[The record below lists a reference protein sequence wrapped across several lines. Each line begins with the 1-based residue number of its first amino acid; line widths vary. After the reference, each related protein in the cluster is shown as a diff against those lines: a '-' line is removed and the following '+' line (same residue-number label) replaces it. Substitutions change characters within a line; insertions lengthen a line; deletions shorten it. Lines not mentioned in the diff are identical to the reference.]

1 MNINPSWKRTTIID
15 IKHQDI
21 YDIYIDEN
29 GNEYDLSGNKISVSY
44 LLNYIPNQII
54 QISNSISIDIDNQDI
69 ITNNK

>member
-1 MNINPSWKRTTIID
+1 MNVNPSWKRTTIID

-44 LLNYIPNQII
+44 LLNYIPNQTI